1 MLKDIEYLNFLDSLG
16 EFRKADTQSKN
27 FLKRLAMSTFEAFD
41 ILGVS
46 PSASAD
52 EIKSAYRKMALQF
65 HPDVNKNENAEE
77 NFKNINRAYE
87 ILKNHVPTQSSYID
101 NEASSWETINRHK
114 KQLEKD
120 LPLIKQKFYN
130 EVANSDLVRY
140 LWNAKDLDI
149 YNKHFSNARK
159 RKENPDFST
168 PKIEELVNKI
178 ETFFDEKFYQ
188 KYPTASYYPKGFL
201 AYLNYARK
209 YYGDFDSGIKKLV
222 NAYMNGE
229 LN

>member
-1 MLKDIEYLNFLDSLG
+1 MLKDIEYLNFLDNLG

-101 NEASSWETINRHK
+101 SEASSWETINRHK

-149 YNKHFSNARK
+149 YNKHFSKNTSHK
-159 RKENPDFST
+159 QS
-168 PKIEELVNKI
+168 L
-178 ETFFDEKFYQ
+178 
-188 KYPTASYYPKGFL
+188 
-201 AYLNYARK
+201 
-209 YYGDFDSGIKKLV
+209 
-222 NAYMNGE
+222 
-229 LN
+229 